1 MLTRNMERKQKCNLI
16 LQNITKTLQNTYYKL
31 IKQKG

>member
-1 MLTRNMERKQKCNLI
+1 MLKINTEKKKCNLI

>member
-1 MLTRNMERKQKCNLI
+1 MREKKCSLI